1 MITCIY
7 IDFYT
12 LTHCFT
18 NQDSEN
24 TQRSHGFIREN
35 QDLNHETFE
44 TLVVSPPPYLH
55 FVDFTHFNHDFR
67 NFDLPPSYEN
77 CALEPQPPTYSSIL
91 INTPSIHVV

>member
-7 IDFYT
+7 IDYYT

-24 TQRSHGFIREN
+24 TQRSHDFMREN
-35 QDLNHETFE
+35 QDLNHEPFE
-44 TLVVSPPPYLH
+44 NLPYLH

-67 NFDLPPSYEN
+67 NSDLPPSYEN
-77 CALEPQPPTYSSIL
+77 CVLESQPPTYSSIV
-91 INTPSIHVV
+91 IHNV